1 MSPSRPLVFVRH
13 GATHANIA
21 ELRCGG
27 DLDVPLIELG
37 RRQAVETAQ
46 RIRDLRLPIGLI
58 FTSSLQRAHETATIV
73 SDELRGVKVAVEPTF
88 AERYL
93 GTWNMRPIN
102 ETQAAFEA
110 GETPLGGESNAAFI
124 ERVGRG
130 LEKILPRLEEQPL
143 LVASKGVA
151 RAICELLGLEWR
163 QILSNGEIARFDLAP
178 FASRRPD
185 RVRT

>member
-37 RRQAVETAQ
+37 RRQAVATAQ

-58 FTSSLQRAHETATIV
+58 FTSSLQRAHETATII
-73 SDELRGVKVAVEPTF
+73 SDELRGVEVAVEPAL
-88 AERYL
+88 AERSL

-110 GETPLGGESNAAFI
+110 GATPPRRAANPALI
-124 ERVGRG
+124 GRG
-130 LEKILPRLEEQPL
+130 GTRLQK
-143 LVASKGVA
+143 VMA
-151 RAICELLGLEWR
+151 RAPE
-163 QILSNGEIARFDLAP
+163 AAT
-178 FASRRPD
+178 AA
-185 RVRT
+185 T

>member
-1 MSPSRPLVFVRH
+1 MVRPPRATARAAPLDADKVCAIESAPMSASPPLVFVRH

-46 RIRDLRLPIGLI
+46 RIRELRLPIGLI
-58 FTSSLQRAHETATIV
+58 FTSSLQRAHETATII
-73 SDELRGVKVAVEPTF
+73 SDELRGVEVAVEPAF

-93 GTWNMRPIN
+93 GTWNMRPID

-110 GETPLGGESNAAFI
+110 GETPLGGGAQPAFLW
-124 ERVGRG
+124 RGR
-130 LEKILPRLEEQPL
+130 
-143 LVASKGVA
+143 
-151 RAICELLGLEWR
+151 
-163 QILSNGEIARFDLAP
+163 
-178 FASRRPD
+178 
-185 RVRT
+185 